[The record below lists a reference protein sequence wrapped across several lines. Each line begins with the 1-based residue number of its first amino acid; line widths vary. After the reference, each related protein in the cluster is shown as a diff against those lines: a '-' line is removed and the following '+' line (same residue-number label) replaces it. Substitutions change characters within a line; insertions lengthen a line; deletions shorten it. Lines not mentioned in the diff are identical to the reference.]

1 MVHTLLRR
9 SKTHAAQHE
18 TREQKF
24 RLMLALLITI
34 VVALIVYLLTANV
47 QHALVSGFFTLML
60 CLLYFVTR
68 ARLIKSARVHQ
79 MEEVFP
85 DFIELVASNLR
96 AGMTIDRALLLSARK
111 EFSPLDT
118 EIESLGKEI
127 LTGKELTTALNDLAL
142 RTRSEKIQKTANIIN
157 TGIISGGNLSVLLE
171 ETAVNMRERIFVEKR
186 AASNVLM
193 YVIFIVFAIS
203 LGTPLLFGLSSILV
217 EILASI
223 LTNIPTLAQTTQA
236 NIPLTLSSI
245 HISTA
250 FIWYFALAFIIMTD
264 ILASMILGLVSRG
277 EEKAGLRYI
286 APLIAVSVGTFIA
299 IRFILTQYFESFFG

>member
-1 MVHTLLRR
+1 MTHIFSHR
-9 SKTHAAQHE
+9 SKKHATH
-18 TREQKF
+18 EQKF
-24 RLMLALLITI
+24 QILLATLLTA
-34 VVALIVYLLTANV
+34 VVTLVVYLLTANI
-47 QHALVSGFFTLML
+47 QHALLSGFFTLML
-60 CLLYFVTR
+60 CLLYFITHNHLVQST
-68 ARLIKSARVHQ
+68 RVHQ

-96 AGMTIDRALLLSARK
+96 AGMTIDRALLLSARR

-118 EIESLGKEI
+118 EIEALGKEI
-127 LTGKELTTALNDLAL
+127 LTGKELTAALYDLAA
-142 RTRSEKIQKTANIIN
+142 RTRSEKIQKTANIIS
-157 TGIISGGNLSVLLE
+157 TGITSGGNLSVLLE

-203 LGTPLLFGLSSILV
+203 IGTPLLFGLSSILV

-223 LTNIPTLAQTTQA
+223 LANIPAIETQTTQA
-236 NIPLTLSSI
+236 SIPLTLTSI

-264 ILASMILGLVSRG
+264 ILASLILGLVSRG
-277 EEKAGLRYI
+277 EEKAGLRYV

-299 IRFILTQYFESFFG
+299 IRFFLTQYFESFFG